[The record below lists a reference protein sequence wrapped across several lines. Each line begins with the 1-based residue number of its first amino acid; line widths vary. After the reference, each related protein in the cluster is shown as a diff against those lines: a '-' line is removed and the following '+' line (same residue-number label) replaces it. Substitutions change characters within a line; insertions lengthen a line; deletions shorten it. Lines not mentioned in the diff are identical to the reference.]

1 MSAAELAPR
10 RHDSIDGVLEP
21 AENPLLVGHR
31 NVRHNLAK
39 AFREGR
45 LHHALLL
52 AGPSGIG
59 KATLAFHLAR
69 HVLTG
74 AEQVPAD
81 DLQPSDE
88 GSQLF
93 RTVAQGSHAAV
104 LHLTRP
110 ANERTK
116 GFKTVVTV
124 DEIRRV
130 GKLLSLSAHDGGY
143 RVVIVDPAD
152 DLNASAANALLKNL
166 EEPPARTLFVL
177 ITHVPGR
184 LMPTIRSRCQFIR
197 LNPLADAEVAE
208 AMTGLGLA
216 LPDSARDREALL
228 QRAGGSV
235 RDAILLTEY
244 GGLEIANTIDT
255 ILQGKAFDL
264 ALASRLADAVTARDA
279 TIQFD
284 MFNEHLL
291 GAVSAAAA
299 RAAADSDTANA
310 AGRAGMWGQLRDDIA
325 ATETYNLDKRHHV
338 MTTLRKSYDSLHK

>member
-1 MSAAELAPR
+1 MSAPELAPR
-10 RHDSIDGVLEP
+10 RHDSIDGVREP
-21 AENPLLVGHR
+21 AENPLLVGHHNAR
-31 NVRHNLAK
+31 QNLAK
-39 AFREGR
+39 AFSEGR

-69 HVLTG
+69 HVLAGPGT
-74 AEQVPAD
+74 APAD
-81 DLQPSDE
+81 DLLLVEESA
-88 GSQLF
+88 QLF

-166 EEPPARTLFVL
+166 EEPPARTLFLL

-184 LMPTIRSRCQFIR
+184 LMPTIRSRCQLIR
-197 LNPLADAEVAE
+197 LGPLADAEVAE

-216 LPDSARDREALL
+216 LPADPQDRAALL
-228 QRAGGSV
+228 RRAGGSV
-235 RDAILLTEY
+235 RNAILLTEY

-264 ALASRLADAVTARDA
+264 ALASCLADAVTARDA

-291 GAVSAAAA
+291 GALSAAAA
-299 RAAADSDTANA
+299 NAAQSDATGAAAEQ
-310 AGRAGMWGQLRDDIA
+310 AGTWSQLRDDIA

-338 MTTLRKSYDSLHK
+338 MASLRKSYDCLHQ

>member
-1 MSAAELAPR
+1 MSGPELAPR
-10 RHDSIDGVLEP
+10 QHDSIDGVREP
-21 AENPLLVGHR
+21 AENPTLVGHHGAR
-31 NVRHNLAK
+31 QTLAK

-69 HVLTG
+69 HVLAG
-74 AEQVPAD
+74 ADTAPAD
-81 DLQPSDE
+81 DLLVTEES
-88 GSQLF
+88 SQLF

-166 EEPPARTLFVL
+166 EEPPARTLFLL

-184 LMPTIRSRCQFIR
+184 LMPTIRSRCQLIR
-197 LNPLADAEVAE
+197 LSPLADTEVAE

-216 LPDSARDREALL
+216 LPGGQQEREALL

-235 RDAILLTEY
+235 RNAILLTEY

-255 ILQGKAFDL
+255 ILQGRAFDL

-291 GAVSAAAA
+291 GAVSTAAAH
-299 RAAADSDTANA
+299 AAQEGNAIA
-310 AGRAGMWGQLRDDIA
+310 AGQAGVWSQLRDDIA
-325 ATETYNLDKRHHV
+325 ATDTYNLDKRHHV
-338 MTTLRKSYDSLHK
+338 MTTLRKSYDCLHQ